1 VSGSGS
7 DSNKEDK
14 MRPTFAEWM
23 KLVDLEVGR
32 KCGLGYEDLPD
43 YCYADAYEAGL
54 SPARCAAR
62 AIRAAVA

>member
-1 VSGSGS
+1 
-7 DSNKEDK
+7 
-14 MRPTFAEWM
+14 MRIAFAEWM